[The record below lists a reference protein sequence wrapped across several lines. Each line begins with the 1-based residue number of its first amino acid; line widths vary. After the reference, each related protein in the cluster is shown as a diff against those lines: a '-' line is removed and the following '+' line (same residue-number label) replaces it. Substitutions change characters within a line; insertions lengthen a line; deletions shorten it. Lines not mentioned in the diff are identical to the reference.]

1 MGYSWDVLVA
11 GQYVTRR
18 MMVYVDVK
26 TGLPRRSVSALV
38 RGNYILDY
46 YDYGAKI
53 EIALPPCGS

>member
-1 MGYSWDVLVA
+1 
-11 GQYVTRR
+11 
-18 MMVYVDVK
+18 MVYVDVK